1 LIQTIHRWLEERQM
15 TPTQIF
21 ETPFQP
27 VTLRLKG
34 R

>member
-21 ETPFQP
+21 ETPFK
-27 VTLRLKG
+27 RLLYV
-34 R
+34 